1 MLPSSPSDALV
12 DLIRGGSSDQLLA
25 VAAGLETD
33 EIDLGSSPVGVAGL
47 NGVTDDLASR
57 AFRAFRGLQHSGLDS
72 AAVATAIRTA
82 VGIRTEERLD
92 SPQVEITWTGPD
104 AEGRLVTPNAAAV
117 ERLLKECRDTG
128 EILLVGYS
136 LTAPKG
142 SFMEKAIDLLVGA
155 SKRRAKIQVILH
167 QDDEAKNKDELLKNW
182 DVFVRKPHVYTWD
195 PPADHPYTK
204 LHAKCL
210 VVDRLQMLVTSANFT
225 LHGLEANIEL
235 GLLVR
240 NQPLASAV
248 HERFDALINA
258 KVLRRWEDVT

>member
-1 MLPSSPSDALV
+1 MPSSPGDLLV
-12 DLIRGGSSDQLLA
+12 GLVRGIGSDQLLA
-25 VAAGLETD
+25 LALGLETG
-33 EIDLGSSPVGVAGL
+33 EVDLDSSPVGLAAL
-47 NGVTDDLASR
+47 DGVTDDLASR
-57 AFRAFRGLQHSGLDS
+57 AFKTFQGLRRSGLGS
-72 AAVATAIRTA
+72 PAIATTIRAA

-92 SPQVEITWTGPD
+92 RPQVEITWTGPD
-104 AEGRLVTPNAAAV
+104 AEGPLVTPNAAAI

-142 SFMEKAIDLLVGA
+142 SFMEKVVNLLVDA
-155 SKRRAKIQVILH
+155 SRRRAKIQVIVH
-167 QDDEAKNKDELLKNW
+167 QDDEHKNKAELLKNW
-182 DVFVRKPHVYTWD
+182 NAFVRKPRVYTWD
-195 PPADHPYTK
+195 PPDDLPYTK

-225 LHGLEANIEL
+225 LHGLESNIEL

-240 NQPLASAV
+240 NQPLSSAV

-258 KVLRRWEDVT
+258 KVLRPWEDIA